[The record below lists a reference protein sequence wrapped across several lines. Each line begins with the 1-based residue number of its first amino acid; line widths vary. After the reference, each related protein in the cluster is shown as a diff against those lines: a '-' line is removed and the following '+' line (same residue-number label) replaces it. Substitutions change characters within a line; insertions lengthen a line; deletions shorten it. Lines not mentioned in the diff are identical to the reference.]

1 MISSSNSF
9 KKDEE
14 YENQMAGDDGD
25 AYNNETEIHLTVQKG
40 TEAETRGRKEI
51 EEAYCLGYDDG
62 FGDGVQ
68 AGYEKG
74 ECETWDKAFCAGFRD
89 GYQEAKAS
97 HDLYGEGE

>member
-1 MISSSNSF
+1 MTSSSNSF
-9 KKDEE
+9 KKEEEE

-25 AYNNETEIHLTVQKG
+25 AYNNETEIHLTVQNG
-40 TEAETRGRKEI
+40 TEAETRGRKEL

-62 FGDGVQ
+62 FG
-68 AGYEKG
+68 
-74 ECETWDKAFCAGFRD
+74 D